1 MSQEEADSAP
11 SKEKRDSPKKDSEKP
26 QEDPV
31 ARGIAVGSALLGI
44 YLMDKLLGDDWYEV
58 DAEGNVTHKEKG
70 LIEELLE

>member
-11 SKEKRDSPKKDSEKP
+11 SKEKKDPPKKDTENP

-31 ARGIAVGSALLGI
+31 ARGIAVGTSLLGI
-44 YLMDKLLGDDWYEV
+44 YVLDKLLGDDWYEV
-58 DAEGNVTHKEKG
+58 DDKGNVTHKEKG

>member
-11 SKEKRDSPKKDSEKP
+11 SKEKRHPPKKDVEKP

-44 YLMDKLLGDDWYEV
+44 YVLDKLLGDDWYEV
-58 DAEGNVTHKEKG
+58 DDEGNVTHKQKG